1 MCRGDGSP
9 QLMAHNILLLFHCAT
24 NTGYAI
30 APLEQVFDAAAR
42 IVAGATGHVHYAYHS
57 MTGGQPQHLHGR
69 STDVTTVS
77 YVGLSA
83 DEVAVFSRW
92 VAEREIDLVLG
103 FDLPLRAPVLS
114 AIRAAGRAKVV
125 AYWGASISGVYPW
138 YFRPLRRLQYLA
150 SPHRPDHYV
159 FESEGMRN
167 GAVYGAMIPR
177 DRTSLCRLGVDTDV
191 FRPDASAPNYAHA
204 LWGIPADRQIVFFSG
219 HMEPRKGV
227 DVLIRAFVQ
236 LLTMSGRRDLQ
247 LLLLGNKDGEAERF
261 AHLYADTPVATHV
274 TFGGY
279 RNDLHRIHRD
289 VAIGAISS
297 TGWDSFTMS
306 AVELAASAVPLVVS
320 DLPGLREAVVPDVT
334 GLMVPAGD
342 VDALASAI
350 GRLADNASLR
360 RQLGAAA
367 RERVLREFSQHRQI
381 MQIVETMR
389 LSLSGA
395 SA

>member
-1 MCRGDGSP
+1 
-9 QLMAHNILLLFHCAT
+9 MAHNILLLFHVAT

-42 IVAGATGHVHYAYHS
+42 TVAGATGRVHYAYQS
-57 MTGGQPQHLHGR
+57 MAGGRPQHLHGR
-69 STDVTTVS
+69 SSDITTVS
-77 YVGLSA
+77 DVELSA
-83 DEVAVFSRW
+83 REAAEFSRW

-103 FDLPLRAPVLS
+103 FDLSLRAPVLS
-114 AIRAAGRAKVV
+114 AIRAAGRAKVI

-138 YFRPLRRLQYLA
+138 YLRPLRRLQYLA

-159 FESEGMRN
+159 FESEGMRD
-167 GAVYGAMIPR
+167 GALYGAMIPR
-177 DRTSLCRLGVDTDV
+177 VRTSLCRLGVDTDV
-191 FRPDASAPNYAHA
+191 FRPDATEANYAHS
-204 LWGIPADRQIVFFSG
+204 LWGIPSDREIVFFSG

-236 LLTMSGRRDLQ
+236 LLTTSGRRDLQ
-247 LLLLGNKDGEAERF
+247 LLLLGNKDGDAEQF
-261 AHLYADTPVATHV
+261 THLYSGTEVASHV

-289 VAIGAISS
+289 VAIGAIAS

-320 DLPGLREAVVPDVT
+320 DLPGLREAVVPNIT
-334 GLMVPAGD
+334 GLTVPPGD

-350 GRLADNASLR
+350 GHLADDHALR
-360 RQLGAAA
+360 QQLGTAA
-367 RERVLREFSQHRQI
+367 RERVLREFSRRRQI
-381 MQIVETMR
+381 MQIAETMR
-389 LSLSGA
+389 RSLSGA
-395 SA
+395 SV